1 MRDTLEDIRGGVGIW
16 TISHEALP
24 PERSGEYATL
34 AEELG
39 YKAYWLPE
47 TAGRDALVSSALLLE
62 ATTSIVIGT
71 SIASIWA
78 RDAVTA
84 VNGARTLTALSS
96 GRFVLGLGVSHQIM
110 VENIRGHSYERP
122 LAAMSSYLDAM
133 AAAPMFSHERDVS
146 PVVLIAALGPKMLA
160 LASTKAAGALP
171 YFVTPEH
178 TARARAALGP
188 DAFLAV
194 EQGVALTEDEDTYR
208 ALAAR
213 HAGPYLSLPN
223 YQNNWRRLGFGDE
236 DFLDGGS
243 ARFQDALIAHGDESA
258 VWARVDEH
266 FAAGADHVSLQ
277 VLTDSPV
284 AAPLEEWRRLSPLA
298 AGR

>member
-84 VNGARTLTALSS
+84 VNGA
-96 GRFVLGLGVSHQIM
+96 
-110 VENIRGHSYERP
+110 
-122 LAAMSSYLDAM
+122 
-133 AAAPMFSHERDVS
+133 
-146 PVVLIAALGPKMLA
+146 
-160 LASTKAAGALP
+160 
-171 YFVTPEH
+171 
-178 TARARAALGP
+178 
-188 DAFLAV
+188 
-194 EQGVALTEDEDTYR
+194 
-208 ALAAR
+208 
-213 HAGPYLSLPN
+213 
-223 YQNNWRRLGFGDE
+223 
-236 DFLDGGS
+236 
-243 ARFQDALIAHGDESA
+243 
-258 VWARVDEH
+258 
-266 FAAGADHVSLQ
+266 
-277 VLTDSPV
+277 
-284 AAPLEEWRRLSPLA
+284 
-298 AGR
+298 